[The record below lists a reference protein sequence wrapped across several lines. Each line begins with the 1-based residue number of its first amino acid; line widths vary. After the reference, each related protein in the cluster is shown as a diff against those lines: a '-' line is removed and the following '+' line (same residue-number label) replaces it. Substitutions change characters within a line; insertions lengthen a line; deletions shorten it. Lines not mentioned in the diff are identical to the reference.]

1 MRGAA
6 AALFAS
12 VLVVA
17 CATASELAEPGD
29 VLVLTGRVVGA
40 GAPPIVT
47 LLLVT
52 ETGRYQLV
60 GDTAEAMWRLQQRRV
75 TVRGRVVVPAEVPGL
90 PAQLQVDEYTVVRS
104 TES

>member
-6 AALFAS
+6 AALFAP
-12 VLVVA
+12 VLLA
-17 CATASELAEPGD
+17 CATSSELVEPGD

-52 ETGRYQLV
+52 ETDRYQLV
-60 GDTAEAMWRLQQRRV
+60 GDTAEEMWRLQQRRV
-75 TVRGRVVVPAEVPGL
+75 TVRGRVVVPAEGPGL
-90 PAQLQVDEYTVVRS
+90 PAQLEVDEYTVVRS

>member
-12 VLVVA
+12 LLLA
-17 CATASELAEPGD
+17 CASSSESAKPGD
-29 VLVLTGRVVGA
+29 GLVLTGRVVGT

-52 ETGRYQLV
+52 ETDCYQLV
-60 GDTAEAMWRLQQRRV
+60 GDTAEEMWRLQQRRV
-75 TVRGRVVVPAEVPGL
+75 TVRGRVLVPAEGPGL
-90 PAQLQVDEYTVVRS
+90 PAQFEVDEYTVARS

>member
-1 MRGAA
+1 MHGAA

-12 VLVVA
+12 VLLA

-75 TVRGRVVVPAEVPGL
+75 TVRGRVLVPEEGPSL

>member
-6 AALFAS
+6 AVLVAS
-12 VLVVA
+12 VLLA
-17 CATASELAEPGD
+17 CASSSELAEPGD

-60 GDTAEAMWRLQQRRV
+60 GATAEEMWRLQQRRA
-75 TVRGRVVVPAEVPGL
+75 TVRGRVVVPAEGPGL
-90 PAQLQVDEYTVVRS
+90 PAQLQVEEYAVVRS
-104 TES
+104 TGS